1 MIEKLFII
9 LKIHKEEFK
18 FTNIYN
24 KPWKILLN
32 FYQKQRTG
40 IEPMTIRAAIER
52 STTELPLLHHKY
64 R

>member
-24 KPWKILLN
+24 KHWKILLN